1 MRWALLAVVAS
12 TASAAGPAGAPTGPT
27 EADFEN
33 VHFSR
38 IICWTWVACV
48 GSLVIYQIIVRSVR
62 YVRTITCLNND
73 TQRFF
78 ARPRP
83 THALLKRDFIDA
95 PLLRMRHHR
104 EFKLSAA
111 LNVGTL
117 PSRIQTLYLAGY
129 LAMNVA
135 FCVLSI
141 DWSGVEKSV
150 ASELRNRTG
159 VLAVMNMLPLFLLA
173 GRNNPLI
180 KWCGIS
186 FDTFNLLHRWIGRVV
201 VLEALAHTLAWMV
214 SKVHQVGWSGV
225 ATAVTHSQLIM
236 TGTIGTLAF
245 LALLFQS
252 PSVLRHAFYETFL
265 HVHIA
270 LAGLAVG
277 AVWIHLKTLPQQR
290 ILMGVI
296 ALWAMERSLRLAR
309 IIIRNV
315 GRGGTKV
322 DVEVLPGDAL
332 RVTVRMARPWK
343 FHPGQHA
350 YLYLPTLGWWTS
362 HPFSLAWSEEEQE
375 GLTSEKGLVVHNQDI
390 LEVKKSSM
398 SMIIRRRTGFTD
410 KLYQKADLNSS
421 GKFTTSALIE
431 GPYGHQSLSS
441 YGTVILFAAGVGITH
456 QVPHLR
462 HLVAGFDNGT
472 VAARRVTLIWMIQ
485 SREHLEWT
493 SSWMNSILCMPR
505 RREVLKILIFVTRP
519 RSPTEIESPSGNVKM
534 FAGRPNVRALVEQ
547 ELEHGVGAAVV
558 SVCGTGSLA
567 DDVRRAVRGSQ
578 GRWNVDLCEE
588 SFSW

>member
-1 MRWALLAVVAS
+1 MVSPTTMRWALLAVVAS

-159 VLAVMNMLPLFLLA
+159 VLAVMNMLPSSVGWPQQSVDQVVRYLVRYLQSPP
-173 GRNNPLI
+173 PL
-180 KWCGIS
+180 
-186 FDTFNLLHRWIGRVV
+186 DR
-201 VLEALAHTLAWMV
+201 
-214 SKVHQVGWSGV
+214 KVHQVGWSGV

-431 GPYGHQSLSS
+431 GPYGKPIHHS
-441 YGTVILFAAGVGITH
+441 ILPPIPLLLRHRNPLAAGVGITH

-472 VAARRVTLIWMIQ
+472 VAARRVTPIWMIQ

-567 DDVRRAVRGSQ
+567 DDVRGRLGESGTVERGS
-578 GRWNVDLCEE
+578 L
-588 SFSW
+588 